1 MSDAEKGFIS
11 NANISMLAQT
21 KTAIQ
26 DVGQRYGIAGT
37 QALEFYEAVY
47 NGKYKIKEGQTNLQ
61 AYQGYLS
68 RLSLSFKNIG
78 SMAKNFFGN
87 LGANVLNML
96 GGMAAGAIV
105 SVIGTG
111 ISWVYKQIS
120 GKAAEEA
127 KKAIQEAGEAAQEKI
142 ASIKKETEDLRS
154 STSEVV
160 DEFAKLAQGVGDI
173 GKVSQNQ
180 GTLSTDEY
188 ARFVELSEKLVELYP
203 SLNGGIDNNGEQ
215 LTNLSGSV
223 DTITTSLN
231 NLLTTEEKL
240 ANKKIADSMGDV
252 WKLYLQNME
261 DVNTSLD
268 SATQKYNEQNEML
281 QNILNGSS
289 FTKDYN
295 AYGTFDGE
303 EELINAIK
311 EVIPDENDYEQV
323 IGKSIGATNS
333 RSFDFSSL
341 TEEQRNAIANIYGEV
356 VSEYQLAADNA
367 KADVRAT
374 NSDFVSYVNTW
385 FFNVIFE
392 TL

>member
-1 MSDAEKGFIS
+1 MIITSDNFDKLAKKLGTTDKGFIDFCTS
-11 NANISMLAQT
+11 L
-21 KTAIQ
+21 K
-26 DVGQRYGIAGT
+26 
-37 QALEFYEAVY
+37 
-47 NGKYKIKEGQTNLQ
+47 NGDITLKEGQTYLQ
-61 AYQGYLS
+61 AYQEQLNSTGF
-68 RLSLSFKNIG
+68 SFKKIG
-78 SMAKNFFGN
+78 SMAKDFFGN
-87 LGANVLNML
+87 LGANLLNAL
-96 GGMAAGAIV
+96 GGMAVGALV
-105 SVIGTG
+105 SLIGKG
-111 ISWVYKQIS
+111 ISWVYEQIS

-127 KKAIQEAGEAAQEKI
+127 KQKIREVGEEAQEKI

-154 STSEVV
+154 STSEII

-215 LTNLSGSV
+215 LTSLSGSV

-240 ANKKIADSMGDV
+240 ANKKIADNMGDV

-323 IGKSIGATNS
+323 IGKSIGVANS

>member
-68 RLSLSFKNIG
+68 RLSLSFKNVG
-78 SMAKNFFGN
+78 SMAKSFFGN

-96 GGMAAGAIV
+96 GGMAVGALV
-105 SVIGTG
+105 SLIGKG
-111 ISWVYKQIS
+111 ISWVYEQIS

-142 ASIKKETEDLRS
+142 ASIKKETEDLRT
-154 STSEVV
+154 STSEII

-215 LTNLSGSV
+215 LTSLSGSV

-240 ANKKIADSMGDV
+240 ANKKIADNMGDV

-323 IGKSIGATNS
+323 IGKSIGTTNS